1 MKNIETTMESISGT
15 VFLYCSLKD
24 EESISFFASA
34 AEHTGRRLLRRE
46 DCQALDPA
54 VLASTPDKKVI
65 FAAPSMMDFLDRYLE
80 ACPAGQRHLLIH
92 AHEAY
97 EAIRSMSF
105 VFHDF
110 WEERHV
116 SIENLCMEAEPQKF
130 DFSGQGDD

>member
-1 MKNIETTMESISGT
+1 MKNIEKTMESISGT
-15 VFLYCSLKD
+15 VFLYCSLED
-24 EESISFFASA
+24 EKSTSFFASA
-34 AEHTGRRLLRRE
+34 AEHTGRLLLRRE

-54 VLASTPDKKVI
+54 VLASTSDKKVI

-80 ACPAGQRHLLIH
+80 ACPGGQRHLLIH
-92 AHEAY
+92 VHEAH

-116 SIENLCMEAEPQKF
+116 RMEDLCMGRETE
-130 DFSGQGDD
+130 

>member
-1 MKNIETTMESISGT
+1 MKNIEKTMESISGT
-15 VFLYCSLKD
+15 VFLYCSRKD
-24 EESISFFASA
+24 EESISFFTSA
-34 AEHTGRRLLRRE
+34 AEHTGRRMLRRE

-54 VLASTPDKKVI
+54 ALASTSDKNAI
-65 FAAPSMMDFLDRYLE
+65 FAAPSMMDFLNRYLE

-92 AHEAY
+92 AHEAH

-116 SIENLCMEAEPQKF
+116 RIEDLCMGRET
-130 DFSGQGDD
+130 G

>member
-24 EESISFFASA
+24 EESISFFTNA
-34 AEHTGRRLLRRE
+34 AEHTGRRLLCRE
-46 DCQALDPA
+46 DCQALNLVA
-54 VLASTPDKKVI
+54 LASTSDKNVI
-65 FAAPSMMDFLDRYLE
+65 FATPSMMDFLDRYLE

-92 AHEAY
+92 MHEAH

-116 SIENLCMEAEPQKF
+116 SIENLCIEAEPQKF
-130 DFSGQGDD
+130 DFSGQGGD

>member
-1 MKNIETTMESISGT
+1 MKNIETTMGSISGT

-24 EESISFFASA
+24 EKSISFFTSA
-34 AEHTGRRLLRRE
+34 AEHTGRKLLCRE

-54 VLASTPDKKVI
+54 ALASTSDKNVI
-65 FAAPSMMDFLDRYLE
+65 FAAPSMMDFLDRYLK

-92 AHEAY
+92 AHEAH

-116 SIENLCMEAEPQKF
+116 RMEDLCIGRET
-130 DFSGQGDD
+130 G

>member
-1 MKNIETTMESISGT
+1 MENIEKTMESISGT
-15 VFLYCSLKD
+15 VFLYCSRKD
-24 EESISFFASA
+24 EESISFFTSA
-34 AEHTGRRLLRRE
+34 AEHTGRRMLRRE

-54 VLASTPDKKVI
+54 ALASTSDKNAI
-65 FAAPSMMDFLDRYLE
+65 FAAPSMMDFLNRYLE

-92 AHEAY
+92 AHEAH

-116 SIENLCMEAEPQKF
+116 RIEDLCMGRET
-130 DFSGQGDD
+130 G

>member
-1 MKNIETTMESISGT
+1 MENIEKTMESISGT
-15 VFLYCSLKD
+15 VFLYCTLKD
-24 EESISFFASA
+24 EKSISFFSSA
-34 AEHTGRRLLRRE
+34 AEHTGRRPFRRE

-54 VLASTPDKKVI
+54 ALASTSDKNVI

-92 AHEAY
+92 AHEPH

-116 SIENLCMEAEPQKF
+116 RMEDVCMGREA
-130 DFSGQGDD
+130 

>member
-1 MKNIETTMESISGT
+1 MKNIEKTMESISGT

-24 EESISFFASA
+24 EESISFFTSA
-34 AEHTGRRLLRRE
+34 AEHTGRRMLRRE

-54 VLASTPDKKVI
+54 ALASTPDKKVI
-65 FAAPSMMDFLDRYLE
+65 FIAPSMMDFLDRYLE

-92 AHEAY
+92 AHEAH

-116 SIENLCMEAEPQKF
+116 RMEDLCMGRET
-130 DFSGQGDD
+130 G

>member
-1 MKNIETTMESISGT
+1 MKNIEKIMESINGT

-24 EESISFFASA
+24 EESIFLFTSA
-34 AEHTGRRLLRRE
+34 AKHTGRRLFLWE
-46 DCQALDPA
+46 DCQTLNPAALA
-54 VLASTPDKKVI
+54 KTSDKKMI
-65 FAAPSMMDFLDRYLE
+65 FVTPSMMDFLDRYLE

-92 AHEAY
+92 AHEAH

-116 SIENLCMEAEPQKF
+116 RMEDLCMGRET
-130 DFSGQGDD
+130 G

>member
-1 MKNIETTMESISGT
+1 MENIEKIMESISGT
-15 VFLYCSLKD
+15 VFLYCPRND
-24 EESISFFASA
+24 EKSISFFASA

-54 VLASTPDKKVI
+54 ALASTSDKNVI

-80 ACPAGQRHLLIH
+80 GCPPGQRHLLIH
-92 AHEAY
+92 THEAH

-116 SIENLCMEAEPQKF
+116 SIEDFCMEAKPQKF
-130 DFSGQGDD
+130 DFSAQGDD

>member
-1 MKNIETTMESISGT
+1 MENIEKTMESISGT
-15 VFLYCSLKD
+15 VFLYCSRKD
-24 EESISFFASA
+24 EESISFFTSA
-34 AEHTGRRLLRRE
+34 AEHTGRRMLRRE

-54 VLASTPDKKVI
+54 ALASTSDKNAI
-65 FAAPSMMDFLDRYLE
+65 FAAPSMMDFLNRYLE

-92 AHEAY
+92 AHEAH

-116 SIENLCMEAEPQKF
+116 RMEDLCMGRET
-130 DFSGQGDD
+130 G

>member
-1 MKNIETTMESISGT
+1 MENIEKTMESISGT
-15 VFLYCSLKD
+15 VFLYCSRKD
-24 EESISFFASA
+24 EESISFFTSA
-34 AEHTGRRLLRRE
+34 AEHTGRRMLRRE

-54 VLASTPDKKVI
+54 ALASTSDKNAI
-65 FAAPSMMDFLDRYLE
+65 FAAPSMMDFLNRYLE

-92 AHEAY
+92 AHEAH

-116 SIENLCMEAEPQKF
+116 SIEDLCMRRET
-130 DFSGQGDD
+130 

>member
-1 MKNIETTMESISGT
+1 MENIEKTMESISGT
-15 VFLYCSLKD
+15 VFLYCSRKD
-24 EESISFFASA
+24 EESISFFTSA
-34 AEHTGRRLLRRE
+34 AEHTGRRMLRRE

-54 VLASTPDKKVI
+54 ALASTPDKKVI
-65 FAAPSMMDFLDRYLE
+65 FIAPSMMDFLDRYLE

-92 AHEAY
+92 AHEAH

-116 SIENLCMEAEPQKF
+116 RMEDLCMGRET
-130 DFSGQGDD
+130 G

>member
-1 MKNIETTMESISGT
+1 MENIEKTMESISGT
-15 VFLYCSLKD
+15 VFLYCSRKD
-24 EESISFFASA
+24 EESISFFTSA
-34 AEHTGRRLLRRE
+34 AEHTGRRVLRRE

-54 VLASTPDKKVI
+54 ALASTSDKNAI
-65 FAAPSMMDFLDRYLE
+65 FAAPSMMDFLNRYLE

-92 AHEAY
+92 AHEAH

-116 SIENLCMEAEPQKF
+116 RMEDLCMGRET
-130 DFSGQGDD
+130 G

>member
-1 MKNIETTMESISGT
+1 MKNIETTMGSVSGT

-24 EESISFFASA
+24 EKSISFFTSA
-34 AEHTGRRLLRRE
+34 AEHTGRKLLCRE

-54 VLASTPDKKVI
+54 ALASTSDKNVI
-65 FAAPSMMDFLDRYLE
+65 FAAPSMMDILDRYLK

-92 AHEAY
+92 AHEPH
-97 EAIRSMSF
+97 EAICSMSF

-116 SIENLCMEAEPQKF
+116 RMEDLCMGRET
-130 DFSGQGDD
+130 G

>member
-1 MKNIETTMESISGT
+1 MKNIEKTMESISGT
-15 VFLYCSLKD
+15 VFLYCSFKD
-24 EESISFFASA
+24 KKSISFFTNAV
-34 AEHTGRRLLRRE
+34 EHTGRQLLRRE

-54 VLASTPDKKVI
+54 ALASTSDKNAILVV
-65 FAAPSMMDFLDRYLE
+65 PSMMDFLDRYLE

-92 AHEAY
+92 MHEAH

-116 SIENLCMEAEPQKF
+116 RIEDLCMGRET
-130 DFSGQGDD
+130 G

>member
-1 MKNIETTMESISGT
+1 MKNIEKTMGSISGT

-24 EESISFFASA
+24 EKSVSFITRA
-34 AEHTGRRLLRRE
+34 AEHTGRRWLRRE

-54 VLASTPDKKVI
+54 ALASTSDKNVI

-92 AHEAY
+92 AHEAH

-116 SIENLCMEAEPQKF
+116 RMEDLCMEREA
-130 DFSGQGDD
+130 G

>member
-1 MKNIETTMESISGT
+1 MENIEKTMESISGT
-15 VFLYCSLKD
+15 VFLYCSRKD
-24 EESISFFASA
+24 EESISFFTSA
-34 AEHTGRRLLRRE
+34 AEHTGRRMLRRE

-54 VLASTPDKKVI
+54 ALASTSDKNAI

-92 AHEAY
+92 AHEAH

-116 SIENLCMEAEPQKF
+116 RIEDLCMGRET
-130 DFSGQGDD
+130 G

>member
-1 MKNIETTMESISGT
+1 MENIEKTMGSISGT
-15 VFLYCSLKD
+15 VFLYCSFKD
-24 EESISFFASA
+24 EKSISFFTNA
-34 AEHTGRRLLRRE
+34 AEHTGRQLLRRE

-54 VLASTPDKKVI
+54 ALASTSDKNAI
-65 FAAPSMMDFLDRYLE
+65 FVVPSMMDFLDRYLE

-92 AHEAY
+92 IHEAHEAH

-116 SIENLCMEAEPQKF
+116 SMEDFCMGREA
-130 DFSGQGDD
+130 G

>member
-1 MKNIETTMESISGT
+1 MKNIETTMGSVSGT

-24 EESISFFASA
+24 EKSISFFTSA

-54 VLASTPDKKVI
+54 ALASTSDKNVI

-92 AHEAY
+92 VHEPH

-116 SIENLCMEAEPQKF
+116 SMEDFCMGRET
-130 DFSGQGDD
+130 G

>member
-24 EESISFFASA
+24 EESISFFTSA

-54 VLASTPDKKVI
+54 ALASTSDKNAI

-92 AHEAY
+92 MHEAH

-116 SIENLCMEAEPQKF
+116 NIENLCIEAEPQKF
-130 DFSGQGDD
+130 DFSGQGGD

>member
-1 MKNIETTMESISGT
+1 MENIETTMESISGT

-24 EESISFFASA
+24 EKSISFFTSA
-34 AEHTGRRLLRRE
+34 AKHTGRWLFRRE

-54 VLASTPDKKVI
+54 ALASTSDKNMI
-65 FAAPSMMDFLDRYLE
+65 FAAPSMMDFLNRYLE

-92 AHEAY
+92 AHEAH

-110 WEERHV
+110 WEKRHV
-116 SIENLCMEAEPQKF
+116 RMEDLCMGRET
-130 DFSGQGDD
+130 G

>member
-1 MKNIETTMESISGT
+1 MKNIETTMGSISGT

-24 EESISFFASA
+24 EKSISFFTSA
-34 AEHTGRRLLRRE
+34 AEHTGRKLLCRE

-54 VLASTPDKKVI
+54 ALASTSDKNVI
-65 FAAPSMMDFLDRYLE
+65 FAAPSMMDILDRYLK

-92 AHEAY
+92 AHEPHG
-97 EAIRSMSF
+97 AICSMSF

-116 SIENLCMEAEPQKF
+116 SMEDFCMGRET
-130 DFSGQGDD
+130 G

>member
-1 MKNIETTMESISGT
+1 MKNIEKTMGSISGT
-15 VFLYCSLKD
+15 VFLYCSFKD
-24 EESISFFASA
+24 EKSISFFTNA
-34 AEHTGRRLLRRE
+34 AEHTERRLLRRE

-54 VLASTPDKKVI
+54 ALASTSDKNVI
-65 FAAPSMMDFLDRYLE
+65 FVAPSMMDFLDRYLE

-92 AHEAY
+92 AHEAH

-116 SIENLCMEAEPQKF
+116 RME
-130 DFSGQGDD
+130 DFCTGRETG